1 MTITGK
7 KIVTLAD
14 VEREILRAAEDLLD
28 ELSKALGDEEHF
40 DFEKLA
46 ETLYCIRATG
56 TFEIDFNEE

>member
-7 KIVTLAD
+7 KIITLTD
-14 VEREILRAAEDLLD
+14 IEREILRAAEDLLD

-40 DFEKLA
+40 DFTKLA
-46 ETLYCIRATG
+46 ETLFYIRDTG

>member
-40 DFEKLA
+40 DFNQLA
-46 ETLYCIRATG
+46 ETLYYIRDTDK
-56 TFEIDFNEE
+56 FEIDFNEE

>member
-1 MTITGK
+1 MIITGK
-7 KIVTLAD
+7 KIITLTD
-14 VEREILRAAEDLLD
+14 DEQEILRAAEDLLG

-46 ETLYCIRATG
+46 ETLYRIQATG